1 MLAAGGASCAAGA
14 LRSGPDAR
22 RALAGSRLC
31 KVKKSLEADGEG
43 PSLSIFNFF
52 IDTLAATA

>member
-1 MLAAGGASCAAGA
+1 MLAAGGASCATGA

-31 KVKKSLEADGEG
+31 KVKKSLEADSEG
-43 PSLSIFNFF
+43 LSLSIFNFI